1 MRFVEM
7 ANPRIDK
14 LVSQNEQ
21 VSQATEME
29 KEIAEAARLTI
40 NERNTEVRKA
50 KLSLTQTAKALHEA
64 QA

>member
-1 MRFVEM
+1 M
-7 ANPRIDK
+7 ATPRIDK

-21 VSQATEME
+21 VGQATETE
-29 KEIAEAARLTI
+29 KEIVEAARLTI

-50 KLSLTQTAKALHEA
+50 KLNITQTAKALRGA

>member
-1 MRFVEM
+1 M

-50 KLSLTQTAKALHEA
+50 KLSLTQTAKALREA

>member
-1 MRFVEM
+1 M
-7 ANPRIDK
+7 ATPRIDK

-21 VSQATEME
+21 VSQATETE

-50 KLSLTQTAKALHEA
+50 TLNITQTTKALREA

>member
-1 MRFVEM
+1 M
-7 ANPRIDK
+7 ATPRIDK

-21 VSQATEME
+21 VSQATETE

-50 KLSLTQTAKALHEA
+50 NLNITQTAKALREA

>member
-50 KLSLTQTAKALHEA
+50 KLSLTQTAKALREA